1 MVADFKN
8 NKQKQENQVIVEKF
22 IDNPALTFE
31 NKITIYLSI
40 ASVALIVLYYIV
52 TYIISFI
59 NSFKK

>member
-22 IDNPALTFE
+22 LGDYVTLE
-31 NKITIYLSI
+31 HKIVIYLSI
-40 ASVALIVLYYIV
+40 ASVGLLILYYIV